1 MPNPYLQDQANN
13 ISANMTRNFQS
24 AVMPGIN
31 QGAMAA
37 GGFGGSRQGIAQ
49 GLGMRGLNDSIG
61 QAQTSLYSNAYNTD
75 QQIDAQ
81 KSMQAAQL
89 AQQQRIAEMSDATQR
104 MGLSNQFNLGMG
116 QLGLGN
122 RQADQSFALGQGN
135 LALGNTQASNQFN
148 LGMGQLGLG
157 AMQANQ
163 NFFNTQRGLDLSQMG
178 LGQSMVNNANTGLTN
193 QGQQLTQVGQT
204 QQNAPWQQL
213 GNFANTLSP
222 FSGLGQS
229 SSVTT
234 PGASTVG
241 SAMGGA
247 LTAAQIWQLISGGK

>member
-1 MPNPYLQDQANN
+1 
-13 ISANMTRNFQS
+13 
-24 AVMPGIN
+24 MPGIN

-61 QAQTSLYSNAYNTD
+61 QAQTNLYSNAYNTD
-75 QQIDAQ
+75 QQISAQ
-81 KSMQAAQL
+81 QSMQAAQL
-89 AQQQRIAEMSDATQR
+89 QAQQKIAEMNDATQR
-104 MGLSNQFNLGMG
+104 LGLGNSFNLGLG
-116 QLGLGN
+116 QLGLGM
-122 RQADQSFALGQGN
+122 
-135 LALGNTQASNQFN
+135 T
-148 LGMGQLGLG
+148 
-157 AMQANQ
+157 QANQ
-163 NFFNTQRGLDLSQMG
+163 NFFNTNRSLDISQMG

-193 QGQQLTQVGQT
+193 QGQQLTNLGQT

-247 LTAAQIWQLISGGK
+247 LTAAQLWQLISGGPR

>member
-13 ISANMTRNFQS
+13 ISANMTRNFQTG
-24 AVMPGIN
+24 VLPGIN

-61 QAQTSLYSNAYNTD
+61 QAQTNLYSNAYNTD
-75 QQIDAQ
+75 QQLQASKD
-81 KSMQAAQL
+81 MQAASLQ
-89 AQQQRIAEMSDATQR
+89 AQQKLAEMNDATQR
-104 MGLSNQFNLGMG
+104 VGLGNSFNLG
-116 QLGLGN
+116 L
-122 RQADQSFALGQGN
+122 
-135 LALGNTQASNQFN
+135 
-148 LGMGQLGLG
+148 GQLGLG
-157 AMQANQ
+157 ATQANQ
-163 NFFNTQRGLDLSQMG
+163 NFFNTQRGLDISQMG
-178 LGQSMVNNANTGLTN
+178 LGQTLTNNANAGLTN
-193 QGQQLTQVGQT
+193 QGQQLTNLGLT

-213 GNFANTLSP
+213 SNFANTLSP

-247 LTAAQIWQLISGGK
+247 LGAAQLWNLLMNGGK

>member
-1 MPNPYLQDQANN
+1 
-13 ISANMTRNFQS
+13 
-24 AVMPGIN
+24 
-31 QGAMAA
+31 MAA

-61 QAQTSLYSNAYNTD
+61 QAQTNLYSNAYNTD
-75 QQIDAQ
+75 QQISAQ
-81 KSMQAAQL
+81 QSMQAAQL
-89 AQQQRIAEMSDATQR
+89 QAQQKIAEMNDATQR
-104 MGLSNQFNLGMG
+104 LGLGNSFNLGLG
-116 QLGLGN
+116 QLGLGM
-122 RQADQSFALGQGN
+122 
-135 LALGNTQASNQFN
+135 T
-148 LGMGQLGLG
+148 
-157 AMQANQ
+157 QANQ
-163 NFFNTQRGLDLSQMG
+163 NFFNTNRSLDISQMG

-193 QGQQLTQVGQT
+193 QGQQLTNLGQT

-247 LTAAQIWQLISGGK
+247 LTAAQLWQLISGGPR

>member
-13 ISANMTRNFQS
+13 ISANMTRNFQT
-24 AVMPGIN
+24 AVLPGIN

-61 QAQTSLYSNAYNTD
+61 QAQTNLYSNAYNTD
-75 QQIDAQ
+75 QQLQASKD
-81 KSMQAAQL
+81 MQAAQL
-89 AQQQRIAEMSDATQR
+89 AQQQKMAEMSDATNR
-104 MGLSNQFNLGMG
+104 IGLNNSFNLG
-116 QLGLGN
+116 LG
-122 RQADQSFALGQGN
+122 
-135 LALGNTQASNQFN
+135 
-148 LGMGQLGLG
+148 GLG
-157 AMQANQ
+157 ATVMRANQ
-163 NFFNTQRGLDLSQMG
+163 DFFNANRGMDLSAMG
-178 LGQSMVNNANTGLTN
+178 LGANLTNTANTGLAN

-247 LTAAQIWQLISGGK
+247 LTLAQIYELIRGGK

>member
-61 QAQTSLYSNAYNTD
+61 QAQTNLYSNAYNTD
-75 QQIDAQ
+75 QQISAQ
-81 KSMQAAQL
+81 QSMQAAQL
-89 AQQQRIAEMSDATQR
+89 QAQQKIAEMNDATQR
-104 MGLSNQFNLGMG
+104 LGLGNSFNLGLG
-116 QLGLGN
+116 QLGLGM
-122 RQADQSFALGQGN
+122 
-135 LALGNTQASNQFN
+135 T
-148 LGMGQLGLG
+148 
-157 AMQANQ
+157 QANQ
-163 NFFNTQRGLDLSQMG
+163 NFFNTNRSLDISQMG

-193 QGQQLTQVGQT
+193 QGQQLTNLGQT

-247 LTAAQIWQLISGGK
+247 LTAAQLWQLISGGPR